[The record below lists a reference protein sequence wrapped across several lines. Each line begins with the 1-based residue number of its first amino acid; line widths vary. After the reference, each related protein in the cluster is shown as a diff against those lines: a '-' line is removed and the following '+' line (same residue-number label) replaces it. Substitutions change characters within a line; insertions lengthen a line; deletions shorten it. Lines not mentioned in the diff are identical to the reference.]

1 MASLAQPQS
10 PIIHSWTVPG
20 HYLNCCICRDYRRL
34 QSENAEAEARRVGR
48 SCAIGVGQPYNSRVL
63 AISPRLRTSGLRDIT
78 RRQGLHAA
86 TRRVTIQVPSL
97 LYPVRPNQTVGLRT
111 GLLREDFTRKRPFTC
126 SDNPD
131 PAQYLVPGDLPN
143 HFPGVSNDVPR
154 NAPRDVSYY
163 VPGQFPEDI
172 DDQAVPDFWALN
184 TELIR
189 QAALERAIA
198 AGTAA
203 SSSTATTENYFSM
216 PGTWPSWADDPNS
229 IPPPVPPPAAPLL
242 RVERE
247 NPVNLPGP
255 ARNGFFTYFG
265 ELSARFLGAFQAAI
279 WRPVPAVQ
287 PPQQDTNV
295 TTTTNAA
302 NTVNAVTTATQA
314 AESHDFRVPK
324 RPRSNT
330 GPAQAG
336 VRQFGPSRRRLSDRS
351 TSLGLG
357 RRTGSAYKRHMTN
370 NSLAPN
376 RVRNRNQNDPN
387 FNYAGHFSFDSIY
400 ASDSEDEDHD
410 DEDVYPGSPMDVDT
424 PEPIVSHETDAI
436 LAQQSIYA
444 KHSQSKLKSDEQKPI
459 ALNMTEAI
467 SAQRSIHPINVE
479 SKTKLNSATAA
490 ARRAINLFPKNSA
503 APKAPLTSLF
513 IKGDASIE
521 TLTPVAPVVEKL
533 RHKSTAAST
542 SADVPLPRKSEK
554 ALYENALD
562 FFAHDIS
569 HSLPGL
575 EDERLPADAL
585 KVEHLKREL
594 RERLRQEEIES
605 QNAALASLGVRRPKS
620 ALIRELSPEW
630 VKRAVNAPNNGIFN
644 PQAVHSD
651 AVELKPR
658 DFAKLVPSM
667 AWLNDDCI
675 QSTLCCLATYIN
687 KKANVK
693 PKVDPPKCVPITS
706 LYWKTFCQDHNKLY
720 PRPFGRKW
728 NMTRDNFLDIDT
740 VLIPVNSNAHWTLI
754 VIRPSRRTVSYMDSF
769 HHCNETQIRHAYRW
783 LELFLGDKF
792 VANDWNTQEFGA
804 PRQTNAWDCGMFVIT
819 NAMCLGLG
827 LSPMCYDEDK
837 MPLQRLRIA
846 AMLLNGGFHGEF
858 DLSDL

>member
-10 PIIHSWTVPG
+10 PILHSWTAPG
-20 HYLNCCICRDYRRL
+20 HYLNCSICRNYRR
-34 QSENAEAEARRVGR
+34 QKSQEAEAEARRVGR
-48 SCAIGVGQPYNSRVL
+48 SCAIGAGQPYNSRVL
-63 AISPRLRTSGLRDIT
+63 AVSPRLQTPNLRNIL
-78 RRQGLHAA
+78 RRQGLNAA

-97 LYPVRPNQTVGLRT
+97 LYPVRPNETVGLRT
-111 GLLREDFTRKRPFTC
+111 GLLREGLTRKRPFTC
-126 SDNPD
+126 SNNPE
-131 PAQYLVPGDLPN
+131 PAQYLVPDNLH
-143 HFPGVSNDVPR
+143 HFPDVSNNVPYDT
-154 NAPRDVSYY
+154 PRSVPHNVSYY

-189 QAALERAIA
+189 QAALERA
-198 AGTAA
+198 TT
-203 SSSTATTENYFSM
+203 SSTPVTENYFSM
-216 PGTWPSWADDPNS
+216 PGTWPSWADDPNG
-229 IPPPVPPPAAPLL
+229 IPPPVPLPAVPLL
-242 RVERE
+242 HVERE

-265 ELSARFLGAFQAAI
+265 ELSARFLGVFQAAI
-279 WRPVPAVQ
+279 WRPVQVVQ

-295 TTTTNAA
+295 TTTTNA
-302 NTVNAVTTATQA
+302 VTTATQA
-314 AESHDFRVPK
+314 AESGDFRVPK

-336 VRQFGPSRRRLSDRS
+336 IQQFGPSRRRLSGKS

-357 RRTGSAYKRHMTN
+357 RRTGSVYNRHMTS

-376 RVRNRNQNDPN
+376 RVRNRSQNDPN
-387 FNYAGHFSFDSIY
+387 FNYAGHFSLDAIY
-400 ASDSEDEDHD
+400 ASDSEDEDANN
-410 DEDVYPGSPMDVDT
+410 EDVYPGSPMDIDT

-436 LAQQSIYA
+436 PAQQSIYA
-444 KHSQSKLKSDEQKPI
+444 THSQSKLKSDEQKPI
-459 ALNMTEAI
+459 ALNTTEAI
-467 SAQRSIHPINVE
+467 SAQRSIHPIKAD
-479 SKTKLNSATAA
+479 SKAKLSSATAA
-490 ARRAINLFPKNSA
+490 ARRAVNLFPKNSA
-503 APKAPLTSLF
+503 APKAPLTPPF
-513 IKGDASIE
+513 IKGDASIG
-521 TLTPVAPVVEKL
+521 TLPPSPPVVEKL

-542 SADVPLPRKSEK
+542 SADVPSPRKSEK

-562 FFAHDIS
+562 FFTHDIS

-575 EDERLPADAL
+575 EDERLPPDAL
-585 KVEHLKREL
+585 KVEHLKRQL

-620 ALIRELSPEW
+620 ALIREPSPEW
-630 VKRAVNAPNNGIFN
+630 VNRALDAPSNGMFN
-644 PQAVHSD
+644 PQTVHPD

-658 DFAKLVPSM
+658 DFAKLVPST

-693 PKVDPPKCVPITS
+693 PKVDAPKCVPITS

-728 NMTRDNFLDIDT
+728 NMTPGNFLDIDT
-740 VLIPVNSNAHWTLI
+740 VLIPVNSNSHWTLI
-754 VIRPSRRTVSYMDSF
+754 VIRPSRRTVSYLDSF
-769 HHCNETQIRHAYRW
+769 HQPNETQIRHAYQW

-792 VANDWNTQEFGA
+792 VADDWSTQEFGA

-827 LSPMCYDEDK
+827 LSPMCYNEDK
-837 MPLQRLRIA
+837 MPIQRRRIA